1 MFNLAVVLIAFGAV
15 IGLTMAVQHFKG
27 RTPPSPALAALHG
40 VLVGSG
46 VIVLLLA
53 VREAGFGGA
62 AAWALLLFGVAA
74 LGGLYLLSHH
84 LRHRA
89 LPNGVVVVHGL
100 VAAVA
105 FLILLTAVFLGP
117 ES

>member
-62 AAWALLLFGVAA
+62 ATWALVIFGVAA
-74 LGGLYLLSHH
+74 LGGLYLLSHQ
-84 LRHRA
+84 LRRRP
-89 LPNGVVVVHGL
+89 LPNGVVVIHGL
-100 VAAVA
+100 GAVVA
-105 FLILLTAVFLGP
+105 FLILLTAVYLAP
-117 ES
+117 